1 MPNALDSLNSKVF
14 AEQLHTKFKVKLGDQ
29 PSVEL
34 ELIAVKDRETAPK
47 LELFSLEFHGPHSPR
62 LNQQIHHFEHEKLGA
77 FDLFLTAVAADQD
90 GLVYEVVFHR
100 FRQPQS

>member
-1 MPNALDSLNSKVF
+1 MPNPLDAFNSKSF
-14 AEQLHTKFKVKLGDQ
+14 AEQLHTKFKVELNDQ
-29 PSVEL
+29 PPVEL
-34 ELIAVKDRETAPK
+34 ELVEVKDRETAPK
-47 LELFSLEFHGPHSPR
+47 FELFSLEFRGPYSPR

-77 FDLFLTAVAADQD
+77 FDLFLTAVGVDQE

>member
-1 MPNALDSLNSKVF
+1 MPNPLDALNSKIF
-14 AEQLHTKFKVKLGDQ
+14 TEQLHTKFKVELNGQ
-29 PSVEL
+29 PPVEL
-34 ELIAVKDRETAPK
+34 ELVEVKDRETAPK
-47 LELFSLEFHGPHSPR
+47 IELFSLEFRGPHAPR

-77 FDLFLTAVAADQD
+77 FDLFLTAVGVDQE